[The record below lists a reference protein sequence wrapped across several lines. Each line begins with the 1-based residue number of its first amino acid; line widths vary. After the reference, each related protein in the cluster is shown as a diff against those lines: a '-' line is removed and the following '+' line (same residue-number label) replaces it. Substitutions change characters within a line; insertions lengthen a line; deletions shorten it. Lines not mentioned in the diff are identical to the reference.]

1 MIHDPIVPQPII
13 PAERFTLRPPQKSDA
28 GLIEM
33 YASDVRVARGSRA
46 IPHPMPPGAVE
57 ALINRALA
65 DDREEDVWIMD
76 GSAHGHVEAIGVIS
90 LNRMDRDQ
98 SEVFFW
104 VAPAFWNAGYASE
117 ALRTLIDVNPH
128 GSKRFFAEMFQDNPR
143 SARVMT
149 NCGFDYLGDAEAFS
163 VARGAT
169 VPTWTYTLKTG
180 L

>member
-1 MIHDPIVPQPII
+1 MMYETLNTQLTI
-13 PAERFTLRPPQKSDA
+13 PADRFLMRPIRKSDS

-46 IPHPMPPGAVE
+46 MPHPMPPGAVE
-57 ALINRALA
+57 AMITRANSA
-65 DDREEDVWIMD
+65 DRVEDVWVMD
-76 GSAHGHVEAIGVIS
+76 GSADGHAEAIGVIS

-98 SEVFFW
+98 SEIFFW
-104 VAPAFWNAGYASE
+104 VAPAFWNSGFASE
-117 ALRTLIDVNPH
+117 AVRTMIAANPH
-128 GSKRFFAEMFQDNPR
+128 AAKRFFAEMFQDNPG
-143 SARVMT
+143 SARVLT

>member
-1 MIHDPIVPQPII
+1 MKHETVAQQMTI
-13 PAERFTLRPPQKSDA
+13 PADRFVMRPIQTSDV

-33 YASDVRVARGSRA
+33 YAGDVRVARGSRA
-46 IPHPMPPGAVE
+46 IPHPMPPGAVA
-57 ALINRALA
+57 ALITRANA
-65 DDREEDVWIMD
+65 PDRDEDVWVMD
-76 GSAHGHVEAIGVIS
+76 GSASGHAEAIGVIS
-90 LNRMDRDQ
+90 LNRMDRAQ

-104 VAPAFWNAGYASE
+104 VAPAFWNTGFASE
-117 ALRTLIDVNPH
+117 ALRKLIEVNPH
-128 GSKRFFAEMFQDNPR
+128 STKRFFAEMFQDNPR

>member
-1 MIHDPIVPQPII
+1 MMHETLNTQLTI
-13 PAERFTLRPPQKSDA
+13 PADRFVMRPIRKSDS

-46 IPHPMPPGAVE
+46 MPHPMPPGAVE
-57 ALINRALA
+57 AMITRANSA
-65 DDREEDVWIMD
+65 DRVEDVWVMD
-76 GSAHGHVEAIGVIS
+76 GSADGHAEAIGVIS

-98 SEVFFW
+98 SEIFFW
-104 VAPAFWNAGYASE
+104 VSPAFWNSGFASE
-117 ALRTLIDVNPH
+117 AVRAMIAANPH
-128 GSKRFFAEMFQDNPR
+128 AAKRFFAEMFQDNLG
-143 SARVMT
+143 SARVLT

>member
-1 MIHDPIVPQPII
+1 MKHETVAPQLTI
-13 PAERFTLRPPQKSDA
+13 PADRFVMRPIRKSDV

-33 YASDVRVARGSRA
+33 YASDVRIARGSRA

-57 ALINRALA
+57 ALITRANA
-65 DDREEDVWIMD
+65 PDRDEDVWVMD
-76 GSAHGHVEAIGVIS
+76 GSAGGHAEAIGVIS

-104 VAPAFWNAGYASE
+104 VAPAFWNSGFASE
-117 ALRTLIDVNPH
+117 ALRKLIEVNPH
-128 GSKRFFAEMFQDNPR
+128 DTKRFFAEMFQDNPR

-149 NCGFDYLGDAEAFS
+149 NSGFDYLGDAEAFS